1 MVAPLG
7 DPQNKNYNPG
17 RRGWRPLHKKYK
29 GGKFMENEV
38 NLVANWIKN
47 YVESS
52 GAKGVVIGNSGGKD
66 SAVVIALCVKAL
78 GKENVLTVAMPC
90 SSTPQDLQDAR
101 LIADTFGVK
110 MLTVDLSSVY
120 ENLCL
125 KIESTIIN
133 ELLTEASINIR
144 PRLRMLTLYAIAQ
157 QHSLLVAGTG
167 NACEQFIGY
176 TTKWGDN
183 ASDFNPIAEF
193 TVSEV
198 LEIGKIL
205 GVPDTIINKAPND
218 GLGLGNDEE
227 KIGITYKEIEEYIV
241 TGKTEN
247 LTSMEK
253 IEKMHKQTEHKRTL
267 IPVYHRK

>member
-1 MVAPLG
+1 M
-7 DPQNKNYNPG
+7 K
-17 RRGWRPLHKKYK
+17 
-29 GGKFMENEV
+29 NEV
-38 NLVANWIKN
+38 NLIIEWIKD
-47 YVESS
+47 YVKSS

-90 SSTPQDLQDAR
+90 SSISQDLEDAK
-101 LIADTFGVK
+101 LVADTFDVP

-125 KIESTIIN
+125 EIESAITNEII
-133 ELLTEASINIR
+133 TEASINIR
-144 PRLRMLTLYAIAQ
+144 PRLRMIALYAIAQ
-157 QHSLLVAGTG
+157 QNSFLVAGTG
-167 NACEQFIGY
+167 NKCEQYIGY

-193 TVSEV
+193 TVNEV
-198 LEIGKIL
+198 LEMGKIL
-205 GVPDTIINKAPND
+205 GVPSRIINKAPND

-227 KIGITYKEIEEYIV
+227 KIGITYKEIEDYI
-241 TGKTEN
+241 TTRKTKSP
-247 LTSMEK
+247 TSMEK
-253 IEKMHKQTEHKRTL
+253 IKKMHKQTEHKRKL

>member
-1 MVAPLG
+1 
-7 DPQNKNYNPG
+7 
-17 RRGWRPLHKKYK
+17 
-29 GGKFMENEV
+29 MENEI
-38 NLVANWIKN
+38 NLVVDWIKS

-78 GKENVLTVAMPC
+78 GKENVLTIAMPC
-90 SSTPQDLQDAR
+90 SSIPQDLEDAKVV
-101 LIADTFGVK
+101 ADTFGVK

-125 KIESTIIN
+125 EIEGTINSEILP
-133 ELLTEASINIR
+133 EVSINIR
-144 PRLRMLTLYAIAQ
+144 PRLRMITLYTIAQ
-157 QHSLLVAGTG
+157 QHNFLVAGTG

-193 TVSEV
+193 TVGEV
-198 LEIGKIL
+198 LEIGKSL
-205 GVPDTIINKAPND
+205 GVPDKIINKAPND
-218 GLGLGNDEE
+218 GLGLGSDEE
-227 KIGITYKEIEEYIV
+227 KIGVTYKEIEEYIT
-241 TGKTEN
+241 TGKTSN
-247 LTSMEK
+247 PSSVEK
-253 IEKMHKQTEHKRTL
+253 IEKMHKQTEHKRKL

>member
-1 MVAPLG
+1 M
-7 DPQNKNYNPG
+7 KN
-17 RRGWRPLHKKYK
+17 
-29 GGKFMENEV
+29 EI
-38 NLVANWIKN
+38 NLVVDWIRN
-47 YVESS
+47 YVEIS

-90 SSTPQDLQDAR
+90 SSITQDLEDAI
-101 LIADTFGVK
+101 LVADTFGVRI
-110 MLTVDLSSVY
+110 LTVDLSSAY

-125 KIESTIIN
+125 EIEGSITN
-133 ELLTEASINIR
+133 ELISEASINIR
-144 PRLRMLTLYAIAQ
+144 PRLRMIALYSIAQ
-157 QHSLLVAGTG
+157 QHGLLVAGTG

-193 TVSEV
+193 NVSEV

-205 GVPDTIINKAPND
+205 GVPDKVLNKAPND
-218 GLGLGNDEE
+218 GLGSGSDEE
-227 KIGITYKEIEEYIV
+227 KIGITYKEIEEYIK
-241 TGKTEN
+241 TGKTGN

-267 IPVYHRK
+267 IPVYKREK

>member
-1 MVAPLG
+1 M
-7 DPQNKNYNPG
+7 KN
-17 RRGWRPLHKKYK
+17 
-29 GGKFMENEV
+29 EI
-38 NLVANWIKN
+38 NLVVDWIRN
-47 YVESS
+47 YVEDS

-78 GKENVLTVAMPC
+78 GIENVLTVAMPC
-90 SSTPQDLQDAR
+90 SSDPQDLEDAK
-101 LIADTFGVK
+101 LIADTFGVQ

-125 KIESTIIN
+125 EIESTITN
-133 ELLTEASINIR
+133 NLLTEATINIR
-144 PRLRMLTLYAIAQ
+144 PRLRMTTLYTIAQ
-157 QHSLLVAGTG
+157 QNNFLVAGTG

-198 LEIGKIL
+198 LEIGKSL
-205 GVPDTIINKAPND
+205 GVPDKILNKAPND
-218 GLGLGNDEE
+218 GLGSGNDEE
-227 KIGITYKEIEEYIV
+227 KIGVTYKEIEEYIV
-241 TGKTEN
+241 TGKTKN

-253 IEKMHKQTEHKRTL
+253 IEKMHKQTEHKRKL
-267 IPVYHRK
+267 IPIYKREK